1 MGTDVERIRRDVT
14 LSDVVSRFG
23 FKLVKDGGEYLAC
36 CPFHSEKTESC
47 TFFTGDDGVD
57 RYFCFGCGA
66 KGDVLD
72 FIMGVKGVN
81 LPDAIRIA
89 DGANA
94 MMPNAAPR
102 KVEARDIYAGIT
114 PLETQPDMKPGRV
127 KLYNPKRKGDRT
139 EWGGFVP
146 ASVHR
151 YCREDG
157 STFGYVLRHDLPDG
171 SKETPMV
178 MGVALPDGTRTWCRY
193 PFPKPRPLYG
203 LETLG
208 DGGQVII
215 VEGEKCKDALARA
228 SGRTVVSW
236 AGGTQG
242 VKHTDWA
249 PLYGRNVIVW
259 YDNDGPGVATALEIK
274 SILDG
279 NGSRVRFLDLTK
291 GEERPKGWDCADAIA
306 DGWAKA
312 ELDAFMRATVTDTP
326 PAPWATHPPEAAKEE
341 REPDLAP
348 IAQEEPAPAP
358 AAAPDVEKI
367 TAPRFP
373 VTGDAAR
380 LDRTMSASPDDDLAS
395 PPAVVE
401 DRRGVS
407 GMAGITKFYQDL
419 AVYDQHHMA
428 MDLVTYI
435 RAATKSR
442 VIHAEGEFYVYNGRH
457 WEVLPMYLVKKAV
470 LPFSNVGV
478 VNKPKTEVTVNSSD
492 INGTVAVAQVQT
504 ADPEYFMDPTIG
516 ANTDNCTITLDDA
529 GVATVRDHSEGD
541 AFRFAIEAE
550 FDPSAP
556 GKPRDGTFLHKL
568 LTGSFLGDD
577 DAEEKAALLGE
588 ILGAAV
594 FGLATRIRQPKA
606 FVFLGETASNGKS
619 TIAGLISILL
629 PKGAVSSISPANL
642 SDDARIIN
650 LAGKAANVAD
660 EISGNINGEAF
671 KQAVTGDPME
681 GRDLYKSAFTFRP
694 RAVHVFTTNRLPTF
708 AGGMDRG
715 IQRRMV
721 VLKFERTIPDSEVI
735 ADILERIKR
744 DEMASLLAFAVDGA
758 IRLKRNGA
766 YTVPKSSAQAL
777 QEWLQSD
784 PLVEWFER
792 NCERTE
798 APPMGGW
805 HSASALYK
813 DFKTW
818 ATEEGH
824 RESFILSLRE
834 FSARLQTLPAMRKQR
849 TNAGVI
855 WKGVKLKTVKA
866 DDGKRKSLLDELN
879 EVF

>member
-1 MGTDVERIRRDVT
+1 MGTDVERIRRDAT

-102 KVEARDIYAGIT
+102 KVETRDIYAGII

-178 MGVALPDGTRTWCRY
+178 MGVTLPDGTRTWCRY

-203 LETLG
+203 LEALG
-208 DGGQVII
+208 DGGQVIV

-249 PLYGRNVIVW
+249 PLYGRNVIIW

-279 NGSRVRFLDLTK
+279 KGGRVRFLDLTK

-306 DGWAKA
+306 DGWTKA
-312 ELDAFMRATVTDTP
+312 DLDAFMRATVTDTP

-341 REPDLAP
+341 REPD
-348 IAQEEPAPAP
+348 PAPFDPMQIAGSP
-358 AAAPDVEKI
+358 AAA
-367 TAPRFP
+367 
-373 VTGDAAR
+373 
-380 LDRTMSASPDDDLAS
+380 PDDDLAS

-428 MDLVTYI
+428 MDLMAYI

-516 ANTDNCTITLDDA
+516 ANTDNCTITLDEA
-529 GVATVRDHSEGD
+529 GVATVRDHSEDD
-541 AFRFAIEAE
+541 AFRFAIEAQ
-550 FDPSAP
+550 FDPSALAYP
-556 GKPRDGTFLHKL
+556 QDGTFLHKL

-629 PKGAVSSISPANL
+629 PKNAVSSISPANL

-744 DEMASLLAFAVDGA
+744 DEMAALLAFAVDGA

-798 APPMGGW
+798 SPPVGGW
-805 HSASALYK
+805 HSASLLYK

-855 WKGVKLKTVKA
+855 WKGVKLMTVKA